1 MKRFF
6 LTFFILLFAIN
17 CFGAN
22 EILSQR
28 NYVQKVFDLGNG
40 QKNYKIHTAQ
50 IHYKDTLNSFQD
62 IDTRLTFDNNIK
74 QWKHNKASYNP
85 TIPEYADGIFDFR
98 NLYEG
103 ADFTLQFKPVAQH
116 IKGQYFE
123 TEEGR
128 YVLYPNAFGWDI
140 DLKVYSYWAGIKK
153 VICINKPPADLSK
166 DLTFDFEIVISS
178 LVGQKILSADNSEF
192 NFASVGPQLD
202 FTDKTI
208 RLGSN
213 GKYTYFRNAV
223 MWDSSGLSEKVNI
236 KLVKE
241 GTKLYI
247 RKTIPA
253 SFLQKATFPVYTDH
267 PTNYYAGAGDGQV
280 VYSGGPPPVSWD
292 TAHDALTGTWAPYT
306 LEAMGVGS
314 GSNESG
320 GIGKYIYRSFLPF
333 DTSGIDDATTITAA
347 ILYIYP
353 YAKSDGDNDGDD
365 WVNVVQTSQTNPTTL
380 ATADYDQCG
389 AINNPTEG
397 ATRVDIGNVTTGT
410 YNTWTLDAT
419 GISWIDKVNANNTL
433 LGMREGHDA
442 IDSPIVA
449 NTEDKVSLYSSEDT
463 NGSRDP
469 YLDVT
474 TSAGGARRIIM
485 VQ

>member
-6 LTFFILLFAIN
+6 LTLFILLFAIN

-98 NLYEG
+98 NLYEE

-128 YVLYPNAFGWDI
+128 YVLYPNAFGQDI

-153 VICINKPPADLSK
+153 VIYINKPPTDLTK
-166 DLTFDFEIVISS
+166 DLTFDFEIVASS
-178 LVGQKILSADNSEF
+178 LIGQKIINKDDSEF
-192 NFASVGPQLD
+192 DFSKTSAQLD

-208 RLGSN
+208 RLGTN
-213 GKYTYFRNAV
+213 GKYTYFRNAS
-223 MWDSSGLSEKVNI
+223 MWDSLGLNEKVTI
-236 KLVKE
+236 KLVRE

-267 PTNYYAGAGDGQV
+267 PTSYYAGAGDGNV
-280 VYSGGPPPVSWD
+280 EYSKYTAQTWD
-292 TAHDALTGTWAPYT
+292 TIHNAATGILASPTEGTYVTPQCVQYAPTYKDK
-306 LEAMGVGS
+306 
-314 GSNESG
+314 
-320 GIGKYIYRSFLPF
+320 IGRAFFPV
-333 DTSGIDDATTITAA
+333 DTSGIDDSATIDTA
-347 ILYIYP
+347 ILYLYFTWI
-353 YAKSDGDNDGDD
+353 DNNDNDASAKYDV
-365 WVNVVQTSQTNPTTL
+365 VNTSQADSTTL
-380 ATADYDQCG
+380 ATSDYSKCG
-389 AINNPTEG
+389 SVHNPVSG
-397 ATRVDIGNVTTGT
+397 SSIATSSLIKNQYDG
-410 YNTWTLDAT
+410 WTLNADGKGWVNKT
-419 GISWIDKVNANNTL
+419 GYTL
-433 LGMREGHDA
+433 LGLREGHDF
-442 IDSPIVA
+442 DDHPITSGQYG
-449 NTEDKVSLYSSEDT
+449 NDLQMSFSET
-463 NGSRDP
+463 TGTSQDP

-474 TSAGGARRIIM
+474 TSGGGAARRIIM